1 MKLEESLWLHWEE
14 QHPQRWSYKPN
25 SKASFCPLEAKRKKI
40 YLLIFPLFEME
51 LNYPVGPTDPE
62 HVNFDKLKV
71 FALIRCRGQAGLAAK
86 ENR

>member
-1 MKLEESLWLHWEE
+1 M
-14 QHPQRWSYKPN
+14 
-25 SKASFCPLEAKRKKI
+25 

-51 LNYPVGPTDPE
+51 LNYPVGPNDPE